1 MNNVHNVQC
10 CNVLDIIFLTVPS
23 TVFERQMRGCEI
35 KRGMKVCA
43 ATKSDTNLNSLSVWA
58 NRANRSGFPFPFTF
72 ICFLCDST

>member
-1 MNNVHNVQC
+1 MYIMYNVHNVQC

-35 KRGMKVCA
+35 KEA
-43 ATKSDTNLNSLSVWA
+43 AIKSDTNLNSLSVWA

-72 ICFLCDST
+72 IC